1 MYPKDGHLCSVIFCL
16 IRTIAHR
23 AGSLSLSVERG
34 GEIIEPPVSVAIG
47 AAE

>member
-1 MYPKDGHLCSVIFCL
+1 MYPKDGHLCSVIFCM

-23 AGSLSLSVERG
+23 ARSLSLSAERS
-34 GEIIEPPVSVAIG
+34 GEIIEPPVSVAVG

>member
-1 MYPKDGHLCSVIFCL
+1 MYPKDGHLCSVFFCL

-23 AGSLSLSVERG
+23 ARSLSLSVERG
-34 GEIIEPPVSVAIG
+34 GEIIEPPVSVAVG

>member
-23 AGSLSLSVERG
+23 ARSLSLSVERG
-34 GEIIEPPVSVAIG
+34 GEIIEPPVSVTVG

>member
-23 AGSLSLSVERG
+23 ARSLSLSVERG
-34 GEIIEPPVSVAIG
+34 GEIIEPPVSVAVG
-47 AAE
+47 AAK